1 LYTGITSGKWLVALV
16 GQTKAVPIAVRNLSG
31 GDAGRSSMSGFD

>member
-1 LYTGITSGKWLVALV
+1 LYTGITSGKRLVALV